1 MQTITVTTKEELKKA
16 QEEKV
21 QEIIVSGDLADKLKK
36 AKQITK
42 LGATGLGILT
52 AALGIGIVA
61 APVTGGLSM
70 FAAAPV
76 TGGLSMFAAAPV
88 AALTGLEIAAIITA
102 SALGIALII
111 AVFKDYEE
119 ISFEKGKMTLKK
131 RQVKND

>member
-1 MQTITVTTKEELKKA
+1 METVTVTTKDELKEA
-16 QEEKV
+16 QEQNVEN
-21 QEIIVSGDLADKLKK
+21 IIVSGDLANKLKK

-52 AALGIGIVA
+52 AALGVGIV
-61 APVTGGLSM
+61 
-70 FAAAPV
+70 AAPV

-119 ISFEKGKMTLKK
+119 ISYENGKMTLRKK
-131 RQVKND
+131 RT

>member
-1 MQTITVTTKEELKKA
+1 METIIVTTKEELKKA

-21 QEIIVSGDLADKLKK
+21 ENIIVSGDLADKLKK

-52 AALGIGIVA
+52 AALGVGIVA
-61 APVTGGLSM
+61 APITGGI
-70 FAAAPV
+70 
-76 TGGLSMFAAAPV
+76 SMFAAAPV

-111 AVFKDYEE
+111 ALFKDYEE
-119 ISFEKGKMTLKK
+119 ISFEKGKMTLRKK
-131 RQVKND
+131 QS

>member
-1 MQTITVTTKEELKKA
+1 MEIVIVTVTTKAELKNA
-16 QEEKV
+16 QEKNI
-21 QEIIVSGDLADKLKK
+21 QEIVVSGDLADKLKK

-52 AALGIGIVA
+52 AAIGVGIV
-61 APVTGGLSM
+61 
-70 FAAAPV
+70 AAPV

-102 SALGIALII
+102 SALGITLII

-119 ISFEKGKMTLKK
+119 ISYENGKMTLRKK
-131 RQVKND
+131 QS

>member
-1 MQTITVTTKEELKKA
+1 MQTITVTTKEELKEA

-52 AALGIGIVA
+52 AALGFGIV
-61 APVTGGLSM
+61 
-70 FAAAPV
+70 AAPV

-119 ISFEKGKMTLKK
+119 ISFEKGKMTLRK
-131 RQVKND
+131 RQA

>member
-1 MQTITVTTKEELKKA
+1 MKTITVTTKEELKKA
-16 QEEKV
+16 QEEKME
-21 QEIIVSGDLADKLKK
+21 EIIISGALANKLKK

-52 AALGIGIVA
+52 ATIGIGIVV
-61 APVTGGLSM
+61 API
-70 FAAAPV
+70 

-119 ISFEKGKMTLKK
+119 ISYENGKMILRK
-131 RQVKND
+131 RQSQNG